1 MIRYDS
7 MSLSWDFQ
15 LFAARCVSLFRLA
28 VGRRTSGIAPV
39 DHPQVANLDG
49 TNLDQQDVSLY
60 LSGQRPM
67 EEVYPNWPKTQQ
79 FLRDIQGVVA
89 PARRGSLS
97 FEEITHVVEEIH
109 EHYGRWH
116 DEVDCQEMK
125 NVPGIFFSGYSLGRA
140 IAFFVGC
147 FV

>member
-1 MIRYDS
+1 M
-7 MSLSWDFQ
+7 
-15 LFAARCVSLFRLA
+15 
-28 VGRRTSGIAPV
+28 
-39 DHPQVANLDG
+39 ANLDG
-49 TNLDQQDVSLY
+49 TSLDQQDVSLY

-67 EEVYPNWPKTQQ
+67 EEVYPNWPKTQK
-79 FLRDIQGVVA
+79 FLRDIQQVVA

-125 NVPGIFFSGYSLGRA
+125 NVPWRHDWRPG
-140 IAFFVGC
+140 
-147 FV
+147 

>member
-1 MIRYDS
+1 M
-7 MSLSWDFQ
+7 
-15 LFAARCVSLFRLA
+15 
-28 VGRRTSGIAPV
+28 
-39 DHPQVANLDG
+39 ANLDG

-67 EEVYPNWPKTQQ
+67 EEVYPNWPKTQK

-89 PARRGSLS
+89 PAQRGSLN

-125 NVPGIFFSGYSLGRA
+125 NVPWRLLDFPG
-140 IAFFVGC
+140 
-147 FV
+147 